1 MNTMSDAISLGEALK
16 KFLEKSRIKN
26 DIQSLQI
33 EDHWVKIM
41 GETISK
47 FTDKVEIR
55 NGTLFIYTAVA
66 PLRNE
71 LIFQKEL
78 IIQRVNESIGETLV
92 RDVVVS

>member
-1 MNTMSDAISLGEALK
+1 MSDAISLGDALK
-16 KFLEKSRIKN
+16 KFLDKSRIKN

-41 GETISK
+41 GETIAK
-47 FTDKVEIR
+47 FTDRVEIR

-71 LIFQKEL
+71 LIFQKDL
-78 IIQRVNESIGETLV
+78 IIQRVNESNGETLI
-92 RDVVVS
+92 RDVVVY

>member
-1 MNTMSDAISLGEALK
+1 MKTTGNLPIW
-16 KFLEKSRIKN
+16 LEKSRIKN

-33 EDHWVKIM
+33 EEHWAKIM

-55 NGTLFIYTAVA
+55 NGTLFIHTAVA

-71 LIFQKEL
+71 LVYQKAL
-78 IIQRVNESIGETLV
+78 IIERVNESIGEALV

>member
-1 MNTMSDAISLGEALK
+1 MSDAISLGDALK
-16 KFLEKSRIKN
+16 NFLEKSRIKN

-33 EDHWVKIM
+33 EAHWANIM
-41 GETISK
+41 GEAISRL
-47 FTDKVEIR
+47 TDKIEIR

-71 LIFQKEL
+71 LVFQKAL
-78 IIQRVNESIGETLV
+78 IIERVNESFGEVLV

>member
-1 MNTMSDAISLGEALK
+1 MSDAISLGEALK